1 MDLGF
6 CCCKVVQ
13 IASEKDGTKEAAV
26 VAKYKRG
33 VKTSL
38 KVLAAVFNLSR
49 LLVSSSCLICEEH
62 QQHPGYGGSHSAVM
76 LCHDFRKLWD
86 FELCSM

>member
-6 CCCKVVQ
+6 CCRKVVQ

-33 VKTSL
+33 AKTSL
-38 KVLAAVFNLSR
+38 KVLAAVFNVSR
-49 LLVSSSCLICEEH
+49 LLVSPVLLD
-62 QQHPGYGGSHSAVM
+62 M
-76 LCHDFRKLWD
+76 
-86 FELCSM
+86 